1 MAHKI
6 ESITAT
12 IPVVGQSYTDLRP
25 TIVGKD
31 IEELRAGLVEVA
43 ELAGNKAFVDR
54 MSKDPS
60 SSEKP
65 RTGALVSSRRVCFEG
80 QCLDYD
86 EENHVY
92 YDEKGEKYMSGSAF
106 ASQFEEPFKA
116 ELIATKLSKT
126 RGKSIDDILA
136 GWESKAETSRAWGTA
151 IHKAMETA
159 LKYEELPN
167 DEYLKALVEDYLE
180 QTKGDV
186 QYAEQ
191 FVMDKDRKMC
201 GFVDALVELNKKK
214 KTCIIRDWKTGDIFK
229 KIKLTEEAK
238 EKWPKLREETISIYQ
253 LQLSFYA
260 SALKGRGYTV
270 EGLEVWA
277 KVGDHWVKNKLEV
290 LEIA

>member
-1 MAHKI
+1 MKTNVKLKEMSAVI
-6 ESITAT
+6 QVAQYQDI
-12 IPVVGQSYTDLRP
+12 RP
-25 TIVGKD
+25 T
-31 IEELRAGLVEVA
+31 VECESAEDALSYFA
-43 ELAGNKAFVDR
+43 ELASMVGNDSLSQKL
-54 MSKDPS
+54 SKTS
-60 SSEKP
+60 P
-65 RTGALVSSRRVCFEG
+65 RPLYASRRVCFEG

-92 YDEKGEKYMSGSAF
+92 YDENGEKYMSGSAF

-116 ELIATKLSKT
+116 DMVAGKVSKT
-126 RGKSIDDILA
+126 SGKSVDDILA
-136 GWESKAETSRAWGTA
+136 GWESKAETSKAWGTA

-159 LKYEELPN
+159 LKYDELPN
-167 DEYLKALVEDYLE
+167 DEYLKDLVEDYLE

-238 EKWPKLREETISIYQ
+238 KKWPKLRGETLSIYQ

-260 SALKGRGYTV
+260 SILKARGYIV

-290 LEIA
+290 LEIE